1 MNIENF
7 RVYLKAFEPDD
18 YKTTIKWHN
27 DNEIWNMVGSTK
39 YFVSIG
45 YEKKGLEMLFGKMFR
60 LDWVYVLK
68 KQMN

>member
-27 DNEIWNMVGSTK
+27 DNEIWNMVGGTK
-39 YFVSIG
+39 YFVSME
-45 YEKKGLEMLFGKMFR
+45 YEKNGLKMLFGIRIR
-60 LDWVYVLK
+60 LNWVYV
-68 KQMN
+68 